1 MQTQKKKYG
10 YHAKDR
16 FSVSV
21 DKFYLGIS
29 LVLISC
35 ICNGCEDIDLVLI

>member
-1 MQTQKKKYG
+1 MQTQEDKYR

-29 LVLISC
+29 LVLIKC
-35 ICNGCEDIDLVLI
+35 LCHRCDDIDLVSI